1 MSRDLANFVS
11 SQLATA
17 WLINSTKKVDPD
29 VLISLISKEYDY
41 QLRQTKRLHVT
52 KRGCKSRA
60 NQNKALAIIGARDR
74 KLRGACCVMTNPLEN
89 EEEYDG

>member
-1 MSRDLANFVS
+1 M
-11 SQLATA
+11 
-17 WLINSTKKVDPD
+17 
-29 VLISLISKEYDY
+29 
-41 QLRQTKRLHVT
+41 T

-89 EEEYDG
+89 EEEYDGWRDDLSLDNYYEVDYLRGDNYK